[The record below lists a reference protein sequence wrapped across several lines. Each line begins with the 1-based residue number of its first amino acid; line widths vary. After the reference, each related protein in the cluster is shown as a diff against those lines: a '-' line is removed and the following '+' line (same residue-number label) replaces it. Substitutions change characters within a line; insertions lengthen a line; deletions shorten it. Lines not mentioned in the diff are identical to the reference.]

1 MMDIH
6 LLFFCSLLLITGHS
20 LPAKPMENGRNGKS
34 QYSVETPYGF
44 QLDLDFLKYVDDI
57 EKGNTIKR
65 VPIHRRS
72 KGSRAS
78 TLPRHPHTTGLG
90 YRPSPW
96 GSTGALGSKSRL
108 SDSHHYGGTFWS
120 REQRS
125 PLSTTGLKTLE
136 ARIKEFDEQPLGE
149 HIRPHLLRASSL
161 PLTVLLRQGSET
173 AEDGGINVDSED
185 HFMERIISCDD
196 IFYTSAG
203 QRPQDTSGLRSHL
216 REALQRVG
224 ELEVKTRVIPE
235 LRAQI
240 CSLQEERDRLRLDL
254 NPRITNGNADLRG
267 TSDIKRPRHDSQAT
281 SLATQD
287 NSNPSQEWRSSTDLD
302 ELLTVTSLQAKVA
315 ALEQKLHETNQELQR
330 ALGQLRKQQEESQ
343 EKDGKIHYLVSHP
356 GVWVRAERVT
366 VEQDG
371 DKATVRSTSESQTS
385 RSPHVPME
393 ATNWQQEMEGDTV
406 RNSPA
411 AGKDKATLEVDSEL
425 PVLHISKIKRLLE
438 QQWECLCAGQTS
450 GPLSHPN
457 PKVNCLQWEMM
468 ELVDTLSSF
477 YSEQEHS
484 SSGGNAE
491 MEQDEGICL
500 RSRSSV
506 DLLIQ
511 LFKTQKKDMR

>member
-1 MMDIH
+1 M
-6 LLFFCSLLLITGHS
+6 ITGHP
-20 LPAKPMENGRNGKS
+20 LPAKPMENGIKGKS
-34 QYSVETPYGF
+34 LYSVETPYGF

-72 KGSRAS
+72 KGPRAS
-78 TLPRHPHTTGLG
+78 TLPRHLHTTGSG

-108 SDSHHYGGTFWS
+108 SDVHHYGGTFWP
-120 REQRS
+120 RDQRT
-125 PLSTTGLKTLE
+125 PLTTTGLKTLTELE

-161 PLTVLLRQGSET
+161 PLTVLLRQGSDS
-173 AEDGGINVDSED
+173 AEDGGSPVDSGD
-185 HFMERIISCDD
+185 HLLERIISCDD

-203 QRPQDTSGLRSHL
+203 RQSQECSGLLGRL
-216 REALQRVG
+216 REALQRVS
-224 ELEVKTRVIPE
+224 ELEVETRVIPE

-240 CSLQEERDRLRLDL
+240 CVLQEERDRLCLVL

-267 TSDIKRPRHDSQAT
+267 ISDIKRPRHDSHAT
-281 SLATQD
+281 SPGTQD
-287 NSNPSQEWRSSTDLD
+287 DSNPSQEWRSSTDLD

-315 ALEQKLHETNQELQR
+315 ALEQRLHETDQELQG
-330 ALGQLRKQQEESQ
+330 ALAKLGQQREESR

-371 DKATVRSTSESQTS
+371 DRATVEPSESQIS
-385 RSPHVPME
+385 RSHHVPME
-393 ATNWQQEMEGDTV
+393 ATDGQQGIEEDTM
-406 RNSPA
+406 RSSPA
-411 AGKDKATLEVDSEL
+411 ATLDVDSEMA
-425 PVLHISKIKRLLE
+425 VLHISKIKRLLE
-438 QQWECLCAGQTS
+438 QQWECLCAGQKS

-457 PKVNCLQWEMM
+457 PRVNCLQREMM

-477 YSEQEHS
+477 YSQQEHCS
-484 SSGGNAE
+484 GGGNAE

-500 RSRSSV
+500 LSKSNV
-506 DLLIQ
+506 DLLVQ
-511 LFKTQKKDMR
+511 